1 MFSVANLLERAKAH
15 SNLES
20 DYRLAK
26 VLRINQS
33 ALSNYRSGRSLPNIE
48 ILEALCALSGDDA
61 GLIVAQME
69 ASRAAEGPVRNM
81 WLSVAKRLAGG
92 ASTAILSVVF
102 AIALIAGY
110 AEPAQAAQ
118 GQASKTAKADSLY
131 IVSNAFLSV
140 STFILVRLRR
150 YARCLRLVFA
160 ASLAI

>member
-1 MFSVANLLERAKAH
+1 MFSVANLLERAKQNAH
-15 SNLES
+15 LES

-33 ALSNYRSGRSLPNIE
+33 AISNYRSGRSLPNIE

-69 ASRAAEGPVRNM
+69 ASRAAEGPVRAM

-92 ASTAILSVVF
+92 ASTAILSVCF

-110 AEPAQAAQ
+110 AEPARAAQ
-118 GQASKTAKADSLY
+118 GSDTQNAKLKCLY
-131 IVSNAFLSV
+131 IVSNAILSV
-140 STFILVRLRR
+140 SGFLMVRLRQFPGL
-150 YARCLRLVFA
+150 LRLWLFA
-160 ASLAI
+160 TA